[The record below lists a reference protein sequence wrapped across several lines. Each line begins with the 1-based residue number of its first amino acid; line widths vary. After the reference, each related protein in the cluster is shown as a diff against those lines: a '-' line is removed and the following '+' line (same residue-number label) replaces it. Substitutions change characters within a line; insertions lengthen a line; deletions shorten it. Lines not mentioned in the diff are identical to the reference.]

1 MPMKKLLFGALAVL
15 AILVAVAALWWFRP
29 WSDYSPAETI
39 RLATSR
45 DRVDSF
51 RNMEATYPYRR
62 IEGADTIYAFPD
74 GPALTNTAYAWDG
87 ERRTLDDYAEDW
99 TITGLMVV
107 ANGKK
112 ALERYFR
119 GETADSRHTSWSVA
133 KSVTATLIGRA
144 LMEGRIDS
152 LDDPVE
158 KYAAEYEDTDYGRTS
173 LRHLLM
179 MSSGID
185 FEEEYERADGDAR
198 RLFLDTFLFNRDI
211 DESLGVLTHNRE
223 PGRDHDYISPN
234 SAVLAAVVRGVNGGR
249 PLAEVAQEQLFEP
262 LGMRSGTW
270 LLDRRGGKE
279 LGYCCLQVTLED
291 YAKLGQLYLQGGVV
305 GTQRIVPKDW
315 PTFVSTPPQESHLP
329 ADSLDEAPGEMRGYG
344 HHFWLPAARRPTE
357 EGGEYF
363 MAGYNGQIVW
373 IDPGNDVVIAMTS
386 ADPDFAQK
394 KPEWIAMFRALA
406 DRANARAQAAE

>member
-1 MPMKKLLFGALAVL
+1 MRKLFGPLAFVL
-15 AILVAVAALWWFRP
+15 ALLLSAALLWAFRP
-29 WSDYSPAETI
+29 WSDYSPGETM
-39 RLATSR
+39 RLALSD
-45 DRVDSF
+45 DRVESF
-51 RNMEATYPYRR
+51 RNMEETYPFRR
-62 IEGADTIYAFPD
+62 IDGADAIYAFPD
-74 GPALTNTAYAWDG
+74 GPALTDTAYTWNG

-99 TITGLMVV
+99 TITGLLVV
-107 ANGKK
+107 ADGEKV
-112 ALERYFR
+112 LERYFR
-119 GETADSRHTSWSVA
+119 GESEDSRHTSWSVA
-133 KSVTATLIGRA
+133 KSVVATMIGRA

-158 KYAAEYEDTDYGRTS
+158 KYAAEYEGTDYGRTS

-185 FEEEYERADGDAR
+185 FEEEYERSDGDAR
-198 RLFLDTFLFNRDI
+198 RLFLDTFIWNRDI
-211 DESLGVLTHNRE
+211 DESLSALTRNRE
-223 PGRDHDYISPN
+223 PGQDHDYISPN

-249 PLAEVAQEQLFEP
+249 PLAEIVQEQLFEP
-262 LGMRSGTW
+262 LGMRAGTW
-270 LLDRRGGKE
+270 LLDRSGGKE

-305 GTQRIVPKDW
+305 GRTRIVPADW
-315 PTFVSTPPQESHLP
+315 PTFVSTPPQDSHLP
-329 ADSLDEAPGEMRGYG
+329 ADSLDVETDKMRGYG

-373 IDPGNDVVIAMTS
+373 IDPRNDVVIAMTS
-386 ADPDFAQK
+386 ADPQFSAK

-406 DRANARAQAAE
+406 GRAASSESAAD

>member
-1 MPMKKLLFGALAVL
+1 MIKKLFLGVL
-15 AILVAVAALWWFRP
+15 ALVLLAAIGAALWWFRP
-29 WSDYSPAETI
+29 WSEYSPAETI
-39 RLATSR
+39 RLATAR
-45 DRVDSF
+45 DRTESF
-51 RNMEATYPYRR
+51 RAMEATYPFRR
-62 IEGADTIYAFPD
+62 IEGARTLYVFPEGPRLTDTGYVWEGA
-74 GPALTNTAYAWDG
+74 
-87 ERRTLDDYAEDW
+87 RRTLDDYAEDW

-107 ANGKK
+107 SDGEKV
-112 ALERYFR
+112 LERYFR
-119 GETADSRHTSWSVA
+119 GETPDSRHTSWSVA
-133 KSVTATLIGRA
+133 KSVTATMIGHA

-152 LDDPVE
+152 LDDPVAA
-158 KYAAEYEDTDYGRTS
+158 YAPEYEGTDYGRTS

-185 FEEEYERADGDAR
+185 FEEEYERRDGDAR

-211 DESLGVLTHNRE
+211 DGSLAKLTRNRE

-249 PLAEVAQEQLFEP
+249 PLAEIAQEQVFEP

-305 GTQRIVPKDW
+305 GRTRVVPADW
-315 PTFVSTPPQESHLP
+315 PAFVSTPPQASHEP
-329 ADSLDEAPGEMRGYG
+329 ADSLDAAAEIMRGYG
-344 HHFWLPAARRPTE
+344 HHFWIPPARRSTE
-357 EGGEYF
+357 DGGEYY

-373 IDPGNDVVIAMTS
+373 IDPTRDVVIAMTS
-386 ADPDFAQK
+386 ADPDFALK

-406 DRANARAQAAE
+406 DRAAAGRQAAD

>member
-1 MPMKKLLFGALAVL
+1 MIKKLLLGVAALVL
-15 AILVAVAALWWFRP
+15 LAAIGAALWWFRP
-29 WSDYSPAETI
+29 WSEYSPAETI

-51 RNMEATYPYRR
+51 RDMEATYPFRP
-62 IEGADTIYAFPD
+62 IGGAETIYTFPR
-74 GPALTNTAYAWDG
+74 GAALTDTSYVWEG

-107 ANGKK
+107 TGGEKVF
-112 ALERYFR
+112 ERYFR
-119 GETADSRHTSWSVA
+119 GETPDSRHTSWSVA

-144 LMEGRIDS
+144 LMEGKIAS

-158 KYAAEYEDTDYGRTS
+158 KYAPEYAGTDYGRTS
-173 LRHLLM
+173 IRHLLM

-185 FEEEYERADGDAR
+185 FEEEYERSDGDAR

-211 DESLGVLTHNRE
+211 DGSLARFERNRD
-223 PGRDHDYISPN
+223 PGQDHDYISPN
-234 SAVLAAVVRGVNGGR
+234 SSVLAAVVRSVNGGR
-249 PLAEVAQEQLFEP
+249 DLTEIVHEQLFEP

-270 LLDRRGGKE
+270 LLDRRDGKE

-291 YAKLGQLYLQGGVV
+291 YVKLGQLYLQGGVV
-305 GTQRIVPKDW
+305 GTERVVPADW
-315 PTFVSTPPQESHLP
+315 PAFVSTPPQASHEP
-329 ADSLDEAPGEMRGYG
+329 AATLDEAGGEWRGYG
-344 HHFWLPAARRPTE
+344 HHFWIPPARE
-357 EGGEYF
+357 GEYY

-373 IDPGNDVVIAMTS
+373 IDPRNDVVIAMTS
-386 ADPDFAQK
+386 ADPDFAAK

-406 DRANARAQAAE
+406 DRAGARREAAD